1 MAVANSTTQLIVP
14 GLDASV
20 QTNLNTVLNGNATIA
35 AIQSNLAIGGSL
47 TTLNTALTNLGT
59 SVASLP
65 QKEAYPTFAIWSN
78 YNNTPRATIYNSDM
92 KKIGNSLIETNSE
105 IYADWTGTNYT
116 NTYRTSE
123 SWTSY
128 WWAMTNM
135 SDANGHSG
143 SRVHQGQWTHPGINP
158 DQLAPNY
165 MPFFGTVI
173 GQTGVRQKFS
183 LWQQND
189 VAGIY
194 QRGGT
199 LWFERISLNNSLY
212 ATWYGGTS
220 YGMSGYNDRTRT
232 LVVIEAKDGS
242 NNYRMHIWKNT
253 GTNRSLNSANYWTG
267 TLKLFLQEAKAGLTT
282 GGSASYVYY
291 DFQWQANGSN
301 SYDESRYRMTVV
313 PGDNNVIGLRRSVP
327 SNGSYYATYTPSS
340 QTLNTTFN
348 GMGNTTS
355 YGYEQGSRYHM
366 QKYQITWD
374 NYWVA
379 AYNHYYYYGS
389 GINIHFIDTRD
400 PRNYYIGQ
408 WGSSSGGAQLVPFKS
423 NKFLM
428 SLAQS
433 NSNDN
438 VGATIY
444 GPLDPEGARLNG
456 RVTSGTIANGGTIN
470 ITEKA
475 HQGMFDTWY
484 TSTNYPFL
492 MPMPHWRVNV

>member
-1 MAVANSTTQLIVP
+1 MAVANSITQLMIP
-14 GLDASV
+14 GIDASI
-20 QTNLNTVLNGNATIA
+20 QTNLNTVLNSNATIT
-35 AIQSNLAIGGSL
+35 AIQSNLAVGGSL
-47 TTLNTALTNLGT
+47 TTLNTSIATAQTAVAALP
-59 SVASLP
+59 SKDP
-65 QKEAYPTFAIWSN
+65 YPTFGIWSN
-78 YNNTPRATIYNSDM
+78 VNNVPRGTIYNSDM
-92 KKIGNSLIETNSE
+92 KKIGNTLPDTNSE

-143 SRVHQGQWTHPGINP
+143 TRLHQGQYTHVGVNP
-158 DQLAPNY
+158 DGLAPNT

-173 GQTGVRQKFS
+173 SQTGIRQKFS
-183 LWQQND
+183 LWQQN
-189 VAGIY
+189 ANIGIY
-194 QRGGT
+194 MRGGNFY
-199 LWFERISLNNSLY
+199 FEQFSLNNTAY

-220 YGMSGYNDRTRT
+220 YGMSGYNDRTKT
-232 LVVIEAKDGS
+232 LVVLEAKDGS
-242 NNYRMHIWKNT
+242 NNYRMHVWKNT
-253 GTNRSLNSANYWTG
+253 GTNRSLNDSNYRTG

-282 GGSASYVYY
+282 GGAASYAYY
-291 DFQWQANGSN
+291 DFQWLANGSN
-301 SYDESRYRMTVV
+301 SYAESQYRMTVV
-313 PGDNNVIGLRRSVP
+313 PGDNNIIGLRRSVP
-327 SNGSYYATYTPSS
+327 SNGSYYATYVLSS

-348 GMGNTTS
+348 SMGNTTS

-400 PRNYYIGQ
+400 PRNYYLGNYQ
-408 WGSSSGGAQLVPFKS
+408 TSQGGVQIVPFKS
-423 NKFLM
+423 NKFLI

-438 VGATIY
+438 IGTTIY
-444 GPLDPEGARLNG
+444 GPIDCEGARLNG
-456 RVTSGTIANGGTIN
+456 RVTSGTISNGGTIN

-475 HQGMFDTWY
+475 HQGMFDNYY